1 MFISSAY
8 AADAAPAGGD
18 MSMIVVLTIC
28 MVAVYFFV
36 MRPNSKKRKE
46 MQKLLDNLAVG
57 DEVLTNGGI
66 AGRISK
72 LPENKEYVLITVSG
86 GIELQMKRNYVVAV
100 LPKGT
105 LVDSIKG
112 TAETSGRKLVKR
124 KKVKAQPAAAAQAPE
139 AEKPAEAATAPEAA
153 PEKTETETPAPA
165 AEAAPAEVKAE
176 EAPAAAEA
184 EKAAETDKK

>member
-1 MFISSAY
+1 MFISNAF
-8 AADAAPAGGD
+8 AAEGAAPAGGGD
-18 MSMIVVLTIC
+18 LNMIIVLTLC

-72 LPENKEYVLITVSG
+72 LPENRDYVLITVCPDVD
-86 GIELQMKRNYVVAV
+86 LQMKRNYVVAV

-105 LVDSIKG
+105 LEDS
-112 TAETSGRKLVKR
+112 VKR
-124 KKVKAQPAAAAQAPE
+124 SSAPAQSKAKPALKKKAAEDKKAESAPAEQAKETDAAAAAP
-139 AEKPAEAATAPEAA
+139 
-153 PEKTETETPAPA
+153 
-165 AEAAPAEVKAE
+165 AEAAPAEAPVADTAA
-176 EAPAAAEA
+176 APAEADKSAAA
-184 EKAAETDKK
+184 K